1 MGKNFSIVLRDINL
15 QIQDTQR
22 NNTHTQTTEHK
33 ESLYVNKRKKIDY
46 LLSVELKAE
55 MPTAT
60 MKAQSQK
67 FNKTIENHCQT
78 RMLYPEKNFFHDASV
93 VWIISGI

>member
-22 NNTHTQTTEHK
+22 NTHTQTTEHK
-33 ESLYVNKRKKIDY
+33 ESLYVHKRKKIDC

-60 MKAQSQK
+60 MKARSQK

-78 RMLYPEKNFFHDASV
+78 RMLYPEKIFS
-93 VWIISGI
+93 

>member
-22 NNTHTQTTEHK
+22 NNTHTRKLQNT
-33 ESLYVNKRKKIDY
+33 ESLYVHKRKKIDC

-78 RMLYPEKNFFHDASV
+78 RMLYPEKIFS
-93 VWIISGI
+93 